1 MLRVL
6 RITVALAFF
15 AAINLFF
22 LSFADA
28 FGVLAKVQLVPALLA
43 GNFAV
48 VAVILGVTAVCGR
61 IYCSTVCPLGVFQD
75 IVLGLRRRV
84 SRPAF
89 VHHPSRPL
97 LRLGFALAFAAL
109 VLVGCTSL
117 AGAIDP
123 YSLYGRFA
131 THLFEPVAAA
141 LVNAVAAVTE
151 RLGCHVIMKQ
161 TLVLRGVAAF
171 VFAAVAFVALVA
183 VAAGRGR
190 LFCNTVCPVG
200 TLLAAVSFRPVLKV
214 RLDAAKC
221 VKCGLCARACKAEC
235 IDVKAGEIDQSR
247 CVRCFDCLATCKK
260 GAIKWR

>member
-6 RITVALAFF
+6 RIMVALAFF
-15 AAINLFF
+15 AAFNLFF

-28 FGVLAKVQLVPALLA
+28 FGALAKVQLVPALLA

-48 VAVILGVTAVCGR
+48 VAIVLVVTAVCGR

-75 IVLGLRRRV
+75 IVLGLRRLV

-89 VHHPSRPL
+89 VHHPPRPV

-109 VLVGCTSL
+109 VLAGCTSL

-131 THLFEPVAAA
+131 THLFEPVAAT
-141 LVNAVAAVTE
+141 LVNAVAAVAE
-151 RLGCHVIMKQ
+151 RLGHHVIMKQ

-171 VFAAVAFVALVA
+171 VFAAVAFVALVV

-200 TLLAAVSFRPVLKV
+200 TLLAAVSLRPLLGV

-221 VKCGLCARACKAEC
+221 VKCGLCAKVCKAEC
-235 IDVKAGEIDQSR
+235 IDVKAGAVDQSR